1 MIELPSVS
9 VTELSLCYVISVQY
23 MYFVVP
29 VYMYTGTVIYVQYM
43 HFVVPV
49 YMYTGT
55 VIYV

>member
-1 MIELPSVS
+1 MIELASVS

-43 HFVVPV
+43 
-49 YMYTGT
+49 YL
-55 VIYV
+55 